1 MSTAASV
8 AIVKYHRAFCR
19 SLSIVTSITAAK
31 YCRVLHLYRV
41 PPRFFLVV
49 EYPAVFVVKYCH
61 VHCCC
66 RVATVS
72 VVIIEIQVHC
82 RLYSSLLLLL
92 TMTSTPRQFYSNDG
106 ALYYLDEDLSD
117 PGLVFF
123 RLATAEMLG
132 LVTIKWETIIAQR
145 QLSLRRF
152 AQQ

>member
-1 MSTAASV
+1 
-8 AIVKYHRAFCR
+8 
-19 SLSIVTSITAAK
+19 
-31 YCRVLHLYRV
+31 
-41 PPRFFLVV
+41 
-49 EYPAVFVVKYCH
+49 
-61 VHCCC
+61 
-66 RVATVS
+66 
-72 VVIIEIQVHC
+72 
-82 RLYSSLLLLL
+82 
-92 TMTSTPRQFYSNDG
+92 MTSTPRQFYSNDG